1 MAQEMLDQATCLM
14 IQNQSRVEQ
23 EQKDMETLLSAST
36 ESIEDQ
42 KILNFSQDNNVIPKK
57 EIKRRSDYSNTKVK
71 TRNLLTNVS
80 NRRFKQSDF
89 HKNNFIID
97 MLSFLV
103 QNVNLVNLDI
113 TLDTDKERETV
124 KSLQDECI
132 PIEFEFE
139 LIHYIY
145 SLLFSKIY
153 NRTNTFGIQKK
164 NNFEFN
170 FNLWKTK
177 KNKKIYKQML
187 YKAIA
192 KDPSNYEE
200 REIEKSEQVPIDISI
215 SKEVVR
221 PTMAEIT
228 TKKRA
233 EKRKHLEDKLNENT
247 EMIKKLK
254 KNL

>member
-1 MAQEMLDQATCLM
+1 MD
-14 IQNQSRVEQ
+14 
-23 EQKDMETLLSAST
+23 
-36 ESIEDQ
+36 
-42 KILNFSQDNNVIPKK
+42 
-57 EIKRRSDYSNTKVK
+57 IK
-71 TRNLLTNVS
+71 
-80 NRRFKQSDF
+80 
-89 HKNNFIID
+89 
-97 MLSFLV
+97 
-103 QNVNLVNLDI
+103 
-113 TLDTDKERETV
+113 LDTDKERETV
-124 KSLQDECI
+124 KFLWDECI
-132 PIEFEFE
+132 LVEFVQFIYKHKYFTQINQPSLTYQKANTIVKEYLMEDRNRINQLKFKIEEKFE

-177 KNKKIYKQML
+177 KNQKIHKKML

-192 KDPSNYEE
+192 KYPSNYEE
-200 REIEKSEQVPIDISI
+200 REIEKNEQAPIDISI

-233 EKRKHLEDKLNENT
+233 EKRKHLENKLNENT
-247 EMIKKLK
+247 EMMKKLK
-254 KNL
+254 KNYKIVNFKVFCLVNKRNLTNMLYIQLPYGYVKNNKQVQFNLPNNYEEFFYLKQAPYLKN

>member
-1 MAQEMLDQATCLM
+1 MYSSYFVQFIYKHKYC
-14 IQNQSRVEQ
+14 IQISQPSL
-23 EQKDMETLLSAST
+23 T
-36 ESIEDQ
+36 DQ
-42 KILNFSQDNNVIPKK
+42 KANTVVK
-57 EIKRRSDYSNTKVK
+57 EYLMED
-71 TRNLLTNVS
+71 RNRINQLK
-80 NRRFKQSDF
+80 FK
-89 HKNNFIID
+89 
-97 MLSFLV
+97 
-103 QNVNLVNLDI
+103 
-113 TLDTDKERETV
+113 
-124 KSLQDECI
+124 
-132 PIEFEFE
+132 IEEKFE

-177 KNKKIYKQML
+177 KNQKIHKKML

-192 KDPSNYEE
+192 KYPSNYEE
-200 REIEKSEQVPIDISI
+200 REIEKNEQAPIDISI

-233 EKRKHLEDKLNENT
+233 EKRKHLENKLNENT
-247 EMIKKLK
+247 EMMKKL
-254 KNL
+254 